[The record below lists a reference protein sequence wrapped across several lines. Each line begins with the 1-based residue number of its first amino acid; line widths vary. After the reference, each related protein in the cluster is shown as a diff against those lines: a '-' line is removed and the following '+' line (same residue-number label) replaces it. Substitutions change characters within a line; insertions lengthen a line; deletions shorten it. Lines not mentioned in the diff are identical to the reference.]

1 MSEETIKVR
10 RDGRV
15 GLITLN
21 RPAQLNALND
31 DLMQALG
38 SELLSL
44 DHDTGIGAIVITGNE
59 KALAAGADIASMAD
73 WTYMDVYKSNFIT
86 RNC

>member
-1 MSEETIKVR
+1 
-10 RDGRV
+10 
-15 GLITLN
+15 
-21 RPAQLNALND
+21 
-31 DLMQALG
+31 MQALG